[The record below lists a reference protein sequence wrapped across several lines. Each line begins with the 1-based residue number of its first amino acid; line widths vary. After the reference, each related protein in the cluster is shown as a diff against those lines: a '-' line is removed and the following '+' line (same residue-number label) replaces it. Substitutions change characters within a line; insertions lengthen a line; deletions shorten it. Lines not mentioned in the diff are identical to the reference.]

1 MDKND
6 LIAELNSFKTAERM
20 HRDKSAKF
28 VLHHIETF
36 PFLVELLFENQNR
49 INIKAAWVFELVCYE
64 NISLMVQ
71 HLAYFSKNLK
81 NIHHESALRP
91 IAKVC
96 AYICKTHFSD
106 VKNKLYQWLSEEDM
120 LYIVES
126 NFDWLVED
134 HKVATK
140 VFAMETLF
148 FLGFKINWVHDELRL
163 TLEKNIIHNSAG
175 YQARAKKILK
185 NIKALN
191 N

>member
-6 LIAELNSFKTAERM
+6 LITELNSFKTAKRI
-20 HRDKSAKF
+20 HRDKSTKF
-28 VLHHIETF
+28 VLNHSETF
-36 PFLVELLFENQNR
+36 PFLLELVIEDQNR
-49 INIKAAWVFELVCYE
+49 INIKAAWVFELVCFE
-64 NISLMVQ
+64 NISLLVK
-71 HLAYFSKNLK
+71 HLPYFSKNLK
-81 NIHHESALRP
+81 KIHHESALRP

-96 AYICKTHFSD
+96 AYICKTHFSY
-106 VKNKLYQWLSEEDM
+106 KENKLYQWLSKEEM
-120 LYIVES
+120 QFIVES
-126 NFDWLVED
+126 NFDWLVGD

-148 FLGFKINWVHDELRL
+148 FLGFEIDWVHDELRL

-175 YQARAKKILK
+175 YQAHAKKILK